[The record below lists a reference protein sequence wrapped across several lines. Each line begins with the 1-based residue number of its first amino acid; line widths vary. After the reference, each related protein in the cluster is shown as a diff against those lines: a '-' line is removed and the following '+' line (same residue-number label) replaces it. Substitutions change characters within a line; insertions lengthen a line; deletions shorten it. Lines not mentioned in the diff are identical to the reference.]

1 MFLRLDAAPY
11 TLRLSDD
18 NRSLLTHTNAVIDT
32 VEAWKLDDAGQL
44 YAMTSLGAGIV
55 LDRDLPPLLEKLAT
69 DSGAPLLDAL
79 ADLPRGGTIQAAFP
93 GAYPA
98 APLSLIAQEN
108 VAQELGFDPD
118 PRPQAA

>member
-1 MFLRLDAAPY
+1 
-11 TLRLSDD
+11 
-18 NRSLLTHTNAVIDT
+18 
-32 VEAWKLDDAGQL
+32 
-44 YAMTSLGAGIV
+44 MTSLGAGIV